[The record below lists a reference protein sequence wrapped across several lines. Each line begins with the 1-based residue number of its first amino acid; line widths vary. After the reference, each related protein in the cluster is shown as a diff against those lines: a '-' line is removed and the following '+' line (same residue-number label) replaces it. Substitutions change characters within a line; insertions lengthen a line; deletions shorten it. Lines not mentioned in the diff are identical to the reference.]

1 VQLFSLRVNLEESL
15 HEAKQHY
22 EEQITNLKQER
33 ENEGCK
39 MKKVQ
44 RENDNKK
51 YEIESLKLELKTVEQ
66 NLEASRENMK
76 ELGNRC
82 CTLIEQE
89 TENQVCYVFSMIF
102 FPLFIK

>member
-1 VQLFSLRVNLEESL
+1 
-15 HEAKQHY
+15 
-22 EEQITNLKQER
+22 
-33 ENEGCK
+33 